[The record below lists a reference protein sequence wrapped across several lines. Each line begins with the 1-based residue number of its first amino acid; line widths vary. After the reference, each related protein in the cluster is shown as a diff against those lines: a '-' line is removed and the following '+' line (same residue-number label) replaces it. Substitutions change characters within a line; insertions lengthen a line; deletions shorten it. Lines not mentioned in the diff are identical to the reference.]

1 MRFILQENA
10 PYLISGGRAYPV
22 KITEDNTVHIDRDHG
37 FETEKQGYMTLR
49 EVVAKVG
56 YSNEEQQEEVQEQ
69 RQEEILEPKRGRKK
83 AQE

>member
-1 MRFILQENA
+1 MRFILQDNA

-56 YSNEEQQEEVQEQ
+56 YSKEEQHD
-69 RQEEILEPKRGRKK
+69 EILEPKRGRKK